1 MKKVLRT
8 IIIMI
13 LLIIAF
19 VFYMKWFD
27 TPLAKATS
35 NFIFQ
40 AEVQTNDCISSGES
54 LNENDV
60 LAKLNELEDHMN
72 TLEDLIEINNAS
84 STPDQFE
91 VTSPVDV
98 EIVDNEKSEE
108 ELFEE
113 FKTWRENNK

>member
-8 IIIMI
+8 ILAMA
-13 LLIIAF
+13 LLVITF
-19 VFYMKWFD
+19 VFYMKWFN
-27 TPLAKATS
+27 TPLAETTS

-40 AEVQTNDCISSGES
+40 AEVQANDCVSSGES

-60 LAKLNELEDHMN
+60 LAKLNKLEEHMN

-91 VTSPVDV
+91 VTSPIEV
-98 EIVDNEKSEE
+98 ETTNDEKSEE